1 MNTQRTSVLVRA
13 AGAAL
18 SLAVAG
24 SVLAA
29 DTFVVDVN
37 QRRQTMDGFGF
48 AVAGAWNPT
57 IVSVFQN
64 PAFAA
69 QLATDLKPTI
79 VRVQLPPSFSV
90 AEDLDTDTID
100 WSKYNFASLE
110 PAATVVR
117 SLHLAD
123 PSLKVFMTI
132 WSPPAWMKDNANI
145 VDGHLRPDRYPHLGK
160 YCAAA
165 CLGYASITGV
175 PLYSF
180 SVQNEP
186 LFENGFDSCA
196 YTATQYRDAVL
207 ALDSAWTKFGVTT
220 GLMVAENH
228 AYFPSW
234 VLDYSAA
241 VAGNPAAKARVNV
254 QGIHGYTPNPAP
266 GSPNQSSLVGW
277 QAMAPQYLAFGFPRT
292 WLTEASGQSPTWV
305 GPAGGADGGGIQ
317 FARDVHHA
325 IVGGQMSAYVHWL
338 VTTDVTSEFSLMT
351 SYTPNP
357 KYHAFRH
364 FCRFVRPGMVRC
376 EVTGPA
382 GEPSEPTTLI
392 SSFLDEGGH
401 AIVSN
406 VINTNGSDRA
416 IDLSLTHPAGWTL
429 LRVERVRSSPSELS
443 AVLSDLTPG
452 SGIAGDT
459 ASITAP
465 AYSVTTLRAVYST
478 CYANCDGSTDSPV
491 LGASDFVCFL
501 AKFRASDASANCDG
515 STGSPALTA
524 GDFVCFLNAFRAGC
538 P

>member
-1 MNTQRTSVLVRA
+1 MSTRNITVLMRA
-13 AGAAL
+13 AGAAM
-18 SLAVAG
+18 SLAVVG

-29 DTFVVDVN
+29 DTFVVDVT

-48 AVAGAWNPT
+48 AAAGAWNPT
-57 IVSVFQN
+57 IVGVFQN

-69 QLATDLKPTI
+69 QLATDLKPAI

-100 WSKYNFASLE
+100 WSKYNLSSLE

-117 SLHLAD
+117 NLHLAD

-132 WSPPAWMKDNANI
+132 WSPPAWMKTNGST
-145 VDGHLRPDRYPHLGK
+145 VDGHLRTDRLPHLGK

-165 CLGYASITGV
+165 CLSYASITGV

-196 YTATQYRDAVL
+196 YTPTQFRDAVL
-207 ALDSAWTKFGVTT
+207 ALDAAWTKFGVTT

-234 VLDYSAA
+234 VLDFSSA
-241 VAGNPAAKARVNV
+241 VAGSAAKSRVNV

-277 QAMAPQYLAFGFPRT
+277 QAMAPQFLAFGFPRT

-305 GPAGGADGGGIQ
+305 GPLGGADGGGIQ
-317 FARDVHHA
+317 LARDVHHA

-338 VTTDVTSEFSLMT
+338 VTTDVTSEYSLMT

-364 FCRFVRPGMVRC
+364 FCRYVRPGMVRC
-376 EVTGPA
+376 EVTPPA
-382 GEPSEPTTLI
+382 GEPAEPTTLI
-392 SSFLDEGGH
+392 SSYLDEAGKTIVVN
-401 AIVSN
+401 AINAS
-406 VINTNGSDRA
+406 GAARS
-416 IDLSLTHPAGWTL
+416 IDLNLTHPTGWTL
-429 LRVERVRSSPSELS
+429 QRIERVRSSSSELS
-443 AVLSDLTPG
+443 SVLSDLTPG
-452 SGIAGDT
+452 AGITGDV
-459 ASITAP
+459 ASISAP
-465 AYSVTTLRAVYST
+465 AYSITTLRAVYSA
-478 CYANCDGSTDSPV
+478 CYANCDGSTTSPV
-491 LGASDFVCFL
+491 LGAADFVCFL
-501 AKFRASDASANCDG
+501 GKFRAGDPAANCDG
-515 STGSPALTA
+515 STSAPILGAA
-524 GDFVCFLNAFRAGC
+524 DFVCFLNQFRAGC